1 MGREQTRVHQSRP
14 SPRMG
19 RWGSGDVV
27 RGSQHPQGRVRSGG
41 GEASLP
47 PGHGAEGGAG
57 HLVVLPRP
65 EAPGLHPG
73 ARPPPD
79 SLLPRDEH
87 RASPRPCWRKPGPWG
102 PDWMEDI
109 RVPSMAGSVFTAEA
123 TPPAIQSPGHLTVP
137 PSPPQGPPASSSTS
151 QQRAQHGAM
160 ETGGER
166 RRGGE
171 KGTGE
176 GKREAPSVQRG
187 FSADPERPLPPP
199 PPSWHSWAQEGEGGR
214 RGVERGAV
222 GPHTW
227 LPTLHGHPSLPGAG
241 VGGSTGRITD
251 TTPPQEEEPRGGRM
265 SGDPPGSGDA
275 RQAGHGR
282 AAAGVGDCCGQPDTT
297 SWMLVPP
304 SLCPSRAAP
313 LWAVLRPGGR
323 C

>member
-123 TPPAIQSPGHLTVP
+123 TPPAIQSPGHLTAP

-151 QQRAQHGAM
+151 QQRAQHGRCGDRRR
-160 ETGGER
+160 EEERGGER
-166 RRGGE
+166 DGGGE
-171 KGTGE
+171 E
-176 GKREAPSVQRG
+176 RG
-187 FSADPERPLPPP
+187 PFSAAWLFCRPRAPTATPTPIL
-199 PPSWHSWAQEGEGGR
+199 AQLG
-214 RGVERGAV
+214 
-222 GPHTW
+222 
-227 LPTLHGHPSLPGAG
+227 
-241 VGGSTGRITD
+241 
-251 TTPPQEEEPRGGRM
+251 
-265 SGDPPGSGDA
+265 
-275 RQAGHGR
+275 
-282 AAAGVGDCCGQPDTT
+282 
-297 SWMLVPP
+297 
-304 SLCPSRAAP
+304 
-313 LWAVLRPGGR
+313 PGG
-323 C
+323 